1 MIVKAPASTLVD
13 SYAFQSDRIATTVR
27 VVTAMGSLQRGPPL
41 SAAAASSTANA
52 GYSVNR

>member
-1 MIVKAPASTLVD
+1 MIVKAPASALVD

-41 SAAAASSTANA
+41 SAAAASRTANA